1 MKTSSQAGICHST
14 HPAKTVIIAIII
26 SETLGVIY
34 ASRSHRFTG
43 PHAVGNFG
51 GALKDIPAEELASTV
66 IKETLDRSGL
76 DPARVDDVILGHGY
90 PSGEN
95 PAIGRLAL
103 LKAGLPIEVPGY
115 QLDRRCSSGLQAIL
129 NACMMV
135 QTENADVV
143 VAGGVESMSNA
154 EFYVNESRWGARF
167 GSVTLHDRLSRARE
181 TISPEDRF
189 GYISGMVETAENLAK
204 QYEISREEQ
213 DEYALRSHQR
223 AVAAKESGKF
233 DSQIVPISIPQR
245 RGDPVVFDKD
255 EGPRSDSSMDVLG
268 RLRPVM
274 KDGSVSA
281 GNSSSQ
287 NDAASVCL
295 VVAEDKLEELG
306 LEAMGFLKGWV
317 VTGCHPAT
325 MGIGPVPAVSKLM
338 DKVGMS
344 LSDIDLIELNEA
356 FAAQV
361 LAVLRE
367 WKLPNEDNLNVN
379 GSGISLGHPIAATG
393 ARILTTLLNEMEAK
407 DVQYGLETMCVGG
420 GQGVAALFERR

>member
-1 MKTSSQAGICHST
+1 MRR
-14 HPAKTVIIAIII
+14 VAIV
-26 SETLGVIY
+26 SPVRT
-34 ASRSHRFTG
+34 
-43 PHAVGNFG
+43 AVGNFG
-51 GALKDIPAEELASTV
+51 GALKDIPAEELACTV
-66 IKETLDRSGL
+66 IKETLERSGL
-76 DPARVDDVILGHGY
+76 DPAKVDDVILGHGY

-143 VAGGVESMSNA
+143 IAGGVESMSNA
-154 EFYVNESRWGARF
+154 EYYVNESRWGARF
-167 GSVTLHDRLSRARE
+167 GSITLHDRLARARE

-189 GYISGMVETAENLAK
+189 GVISGMVETAENLAK

-213 DEYALRSHQR
+213 DEYSLRSHQR
-223 AVAAKESGKF
+223 AVAAQESGKF
-233 DSQIVPISIPQR
+233 DSQIVPIEIPQR
-245 RGDPVVFDKD
+245 RGDPVIFNKD
-255 EGPRSDSSMDVLG
+255 EGPRGDSSMEVLG

-274 KDGSVSA
+274 KDGTVSA
-281 GNSSSQ
+281 GNASSQ

-295 VVAEDKLEELG
+295 VVAEDKLEEFG

-338 DKVGMS
+338 EKTGMS
-344 LSDIDLIELNEA
+344 LEDMDVIELNEA

-367 WKLPNEDNLNVN
+367 WKLPNHDNLNVN

-393 ARILTTLLNEMEAK
+393 ARILTTLLNEMEAR
-407 DVQYGLETMCVGG
+407 DAQFGLETMCVGG
-420 GQGVAALFERR
+420 GQGVAAMFERR

>member
-1 MKTSSQAGICHST
+1 MRR
-14 HPAKTVIIAIII
+14 VAIV
-26 SETLGVIY
+26 SPVRT
-34 ASRSHRFTG
+34 
-43 PHAVGNFG
+43 AVGNFG
-51 GALKDIPAEELASTV
+51 GSIRDVTADELASTV
-66 IKETLDRSGL
+66 IKEVLERSKL
-76 DPARVDDVILGHGY
+76 DPVNVDDVILGHGY

-143 VAGGVESMSNA
+143 IAGGVESMSNA
-154 EFYVNESRWGARF
+154 EYYVNESRWGARF
-167 GSVTLHDRLSRARE
+167 GSITLHDRLARARE

-189 GYISGMVETAENLAK
+189 GVISGMVETAENLAK

-223 AVAAKESGKF
+223 AIAAQEAGKF
-233 DSQIVPISIPQR
+233 DAEIVTVEVPQR
-245 RGDPVVFDKD
+245 RGDPVAFNKD
-255 EGPRSDSSMDVLG
+255 EGPRADTSMEALT

-274 KDGSVSA
+274 SDGSVSA

-295 VVAEDKLEELG
+295 VVAEEKLDELG
-306 LEAMGFLKGWV
+306 LEPMAFLKGWA

-325 MGIGPVPAVSKLM
+325 MGIGPVSAVNKLM

-344 LSDIDLIELNEA
+344 LQDMDVIELNEA

-367 WKLPNEDNLNVN
+367 WKLPNDDNLNVN

-393 ARILTTLLNEMEAK
+393 ARILTTLLNEMERRDA
-407 DVQYGLETMCVGG
+407 QFGLETMCVGG
-420 GQGVAALFERR
+420 GQGVAAMFERR

>member
-1 MKTSSQAGICHST
+1 MRR
-14 HPAKTVIIAIII
+14 VAIV
-26 SETLGVIY
+26 SPVRT
-34 ASRSHRFTG
+34 
-43 PHAVGNFG
+43 AVGGFG
-51 GALKDIPAEELASTV
+51 GSLKDIPAEELASIV
-66 IKETLDRSGL
+66 IKATLERSGL
-76 DPARVDDVILGHGY
+76 DPAKVDDVILGHGY

-143 VAGGVESMSNA
+143 IAGGVESMSNA
-154 EFYVNESRWGARF
+154 EYYVNESRWGARF
-167 GSVTLHDRLSRARE
+167 GSVTLHDRLARARE

-189 GYISGMVETAENLAK
+189 GVISGMVETAENLAK

-213 DEYALRSHQR
+213 DEYSLRSHQR
-223 AVAAKESGKF
+223 AVAAQESGRF
-233 DSQIVPISIPQR
+233 DSQIIPVEVPQR
-245 RGDPVVFDKD
+245 RGDPVIFGKD
-255 EGPRSDSSMDVLG
+255 EGPRGDSSMEALG

-274 KDGSVSA
+274 KDGTVSA
-281 GNSSSQ
+281 GNASSQ

-306 LEAMGFLKGWV
+306 LKAMGFLKGWV

-338 DKVGMS
+338 DKTGMS
-344 LSDIDLIELNEA
+344 LADMDVIELNEA

-367 WKLPNEDNLNVN
+367 WKLPNNDNLNVN

-393 ARILTTLLNEMEAK
+393 ARILTTLLYEMEQRDA
-407 DVQYGLETMCVGG
+407 QFGLETMCVGG
-420 GQGVAALFERR
+420 GQGVAAMFERK

>member
-1 MKTSSQAGICHST
+1 MRR
-14 HPAKTVIIAIII
+14 VAIV
-26 SETLGVIY
+26 SPVRT
-34 ASRSHRFTG
+34 
-43 PHAVGNFG
+43 AVGNFG

-66 IKETLDRSGL
+66 IKETLHRSGL
-76 DPARVDDVILGHGY
+76 DPAKVDDVILGHGY

-143 VAGGVESMSNA
+143 IAGGVESMSNA
-154 EFYVNESRWGARF
+154 EYYVNESRWGARF
-167 GSVTLHDRLSRARE
+167 GSVTLHDRLARARE

-189 GYISGMVETAENLAK
+189 GVISGMVETAENLAK

-213 DEYALRSHQR
+213 DEYSLRSHQR
-223 AVAAKESGKF
+223 AVAAQESGKF
-233 DSQIVPISIPQR
+233 DSQIVPIEIPQR
-245 RGDPVVFDKD
+245 RGDPKIFDKD
-255 EGPRSDSSMDVLG
+255 EGPRGDSSMEVLG

-274 KDGSVSA
+274 KDGTVSA
-281 GNSSSQ
+281 GNASSQ

-295 VVAEDKLEELG
+295 LVAEDKLEDLG

-338 DKVGMS
+338 SKLGMS
-344 LSDIDLIELNEA
+344 ITDMDVIELNEA

-407 DVQYGLETMCVGG
+407 DAQFGLETMCVGG
-420 GQGVAALFERR
+420 GQGVAAVFERR

>member
-1 MKTSSQAGICHST
+1 MRR
-14 HPAKTVIIAIII
+14 VAIV
-26 SETLGVIY
+26 SPVRT
-34 ASRSHRFTG
+34 
-43 PHAVGNFG
+43 AVGNFG

-66 IKETLDRSGL
+66 IKETLHRSGL
-76 DPARVDDVILGHGY
+76 DPAKVDDVILGHGY

-143 VAGGVESMSNA
+143 IAGGVESMSNA
-154 EFYVNESRWGARF
+154 EYYVNESRWGARF
-167 GSVTLHDRLSRARE
+167 GSVTLHDRLARARE

-189 GYISGMVETAENLAK
+189 GVISGMVETAENLAK

-213 DEYALRSHQR
+213 DEYSLRSHQR
-223 AVAAKESGKF
+223 AVAAQESGKF
-233 DSQIVPISIPQR
+233 ESQIVPIEIPQR
-245 RGDPVVFDKD
+245 RGDPKIFDKD
-255 EGPRSDSSMDVLG
+255 EGPRGDSSMEVLS

-274 KDGSVSA
+274 KDGTVSA
-281 GNSSSQ
+281 GNASSQ

-295 VVAEDKLEELG
+295 LVAEDKLEELG

-338 DKVGMS
+338 SKLGMS
-344 LSDIDLIELNEA
+344 ITDMDVIELNEA

-393 ARILTTLLNEMEAK
+393 ARILTTLLNEMEAR
-407 DVQYGLETMCVGG
+407 DAQFGLETMCVGG
-420 GQGVAALFERR
+420 GQGVAAVFERR